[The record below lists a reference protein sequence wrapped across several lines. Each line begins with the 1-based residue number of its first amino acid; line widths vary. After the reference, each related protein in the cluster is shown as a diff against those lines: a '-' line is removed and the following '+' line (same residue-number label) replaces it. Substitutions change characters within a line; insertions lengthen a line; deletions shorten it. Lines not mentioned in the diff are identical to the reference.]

1 MSHLVPLIS
10 DLAMILTLAGLATI
24 LCKKLNQP
32 LILGYMMAGF
42 LASPHFSLLPNVI
55 DSDNITVW
63 SDIGVIFIFV
73 RPWP

>member
-32 LILGYMMAGF
+32 LILGYMLAGF
-42 LASPHFSLLPNVI
+42 LASPHFSLLPRCCQTLLTATI
-55 DSDNITVW
+55 LPYGLI
-63 SDIGVIFIFV
+63 
-73 RPWP
+73 

>member
-32 LILGYMMAGF
+32 LILGYMLAGF
-42 LASPHFSLLPNVI
+42 LASPHFFSFCSTLALTTI
-55 DSDNITVW
+55 LIK
-63 SDIGVIFIFV
+63 
-73 RPWP
+73 